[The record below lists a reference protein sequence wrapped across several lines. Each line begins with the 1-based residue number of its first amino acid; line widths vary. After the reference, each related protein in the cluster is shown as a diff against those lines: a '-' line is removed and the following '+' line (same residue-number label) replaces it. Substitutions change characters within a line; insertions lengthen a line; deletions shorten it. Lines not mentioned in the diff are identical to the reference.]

1 MMVPLNGRDSKQLR
15 SDDQV
20 AAAPPSPSTDI
31 DAAAAAVASARKR
44 EEREITGNE
53 RRKEQANE

>member
-1 MMVPLNGRDSKQLR
+1 MMPLNGRDSKQLR

-20 AAAPPSPSTDI
+20 AAAPLSPTTDI
-31 DAAAAAVASARKR
+31 DAASARKR
-44 EEREITGNE
+44 EEGEITGNE